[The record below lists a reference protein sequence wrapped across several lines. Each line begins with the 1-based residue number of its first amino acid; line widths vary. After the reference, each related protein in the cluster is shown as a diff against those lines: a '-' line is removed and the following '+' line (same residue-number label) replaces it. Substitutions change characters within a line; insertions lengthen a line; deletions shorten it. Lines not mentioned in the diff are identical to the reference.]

1 MKKIMWALFD
11 DRMGSIGQAKG
22 VIQALGEKVQNVE
35 KKIVYTRWAKL
46 PNCLK
51 GVSLLGMDSAKS
63 SPLTAPWPDM
73 VLSISRRTT
82 PIARWIKKQS
92 GGKCKIIQLM
102 HPGNCGLKDLD
113 LVIVPEHD
121 AGKCKGGNFMFIT
134 GCAHRVSEQAMIE
147 AKKQWTPVF
156 EHLPRPW
163 ISVLIGGAIKGRP
176 FSLDNA
182 QKLGIEVRKMI
193 DALGGSVLITSSRRT
208 GAEAEAVIMKEL
220 EGVPAYTYL
229 WGEKKENPIMGFF
242 ACADKIIATGDS
254 VSMVSES
261 CGSGNPVL
269 IFEGQNWLTPK
280 HKRFVQSLYNKGCAA
295 PLESPQAATFTPA
308 CRLDPA
314 QEIAARILEIG

>member
-1 MKKIMWALFD
+1 MWALFD

-22 VIQALGEKVQNVE
+22 IIQALNEQILVTE
-35 KKIVYTRWAKL
+35 KKIAYTRWAKL

-51 GVSLLGMDSAKS
+51 GRSLLGIDKARSDELK
-63 SPLTAPWPDM
+63 APWPDL

-92 GGKCKIIQLM
+92 GGKSKIIQLM

-113 LVIVPEHD
+113 LIIVPEHD
-121 AGKCKGGNFMFIT
+121 AGKSKGGNFMFIT
-134 GCAHRVSEQAMIE
+134 GCPHRVSEAAVAA

-156 EHLPRPW
+156 ADLPKPW
-163 ISVLIGGAIKGRP
+163 ISVLVGGAIKGRP

-182 QKLGIEVRKMI
+182 RALGRQVRQLVN
-193 DALGGSVLITSSRRT
+193 ALGGSVLITTSRRT
-208 GAEAEAVIMKEL
+208 GAEAEAAIMNEL

-229 WGEKKENPIMGFF
+229 WGEKKDNPIMGFF

-269 IFEGQNWLTPK
+269 IFEGQDWLTKK
-280 HKRFVQSLYNKGCAA
+280 HKRFVQSLYDKGCAV
-295 PLESPQAATFTPA
+295 PLGSAQAARFVPA

-314 QEIAARILEIG
+314 VEIAVRILEVR